1 MINLAMRYKSSS
13 SILAR
18 NFNCRGSIDHYFII
32 WWFCYKV
39 CGIYEMLLVEIKKM
53 RLGTSMKAKKL
64 SLLILVSGILSF
76 AFTAASWAEDYKI
89 GVVNVQ
95 KVLTS
100 IPQTEA
106 ATNKLTKEFGSR
118 DRAIGKDNKEL
129 EGLAD
134 RLKKDGAIMSDAER
148 VRVERDIT
156 TKQRD
161 LKRKA
166 EEFQEDL
173 NFRRN
178 EEMQAIQ
185 KKIAANVRDY
195 AKENAYDFILVN
207 SAVYFSDKVNI
218 TGAIVER
225 MKKVAQ

>member
-1 MINLAMRYKSSS
+1 
-13 SILAR
+13 
-18 NFNCRGSIDHYFII
+18 
-32 WWFCYKV
+32 
-39 CGIYEMLLVEIKKM
+39 
-53 RLGTSMKAKKL
+53 MKAKKINVL
-64 SLLILVSGILSF
+64 VVLLGTCSLIFG
-76 AFTAASWAEDYKI
+76 TTSWAEDYKI

-100 IPQTEA
+100 IPQTET
-106 ATNKLTKEFGSR
+106 ATKKLEKEFGAR

-129 EGLAD
+129 EDLAD
-134 RLKKDGAIMSDAER
+134 RLKKDSAIMSDAER
-148 VRVERDIT
+148 ARVERDIT

-207 SAVYFSDKVNI
+207 SAVYFSDRVNI
-218 TGAIVER
+218 TGSIIER

>member
-1 MINLAMRYKSSS
+1 MKALKNKFQVVLTGLAMT
-13 SILAR
+13 
-18 NFNCRGSIDHYFII
+18 
-32 WWFCYKV
+32 
-39 CGIYEMLLVEIKKM
+39 LVV
-53 RLGTSMKAKKL
+53 A
-64 SLLILVSGILSF
+64 
-76 AFTAASWAEDYKI
+76 TAEAVDYKI

-106 ATNKLTKEFGSR
+106 ATKKLEKEFGSR
-118 DRAIGKDNKEL
+118 DRDIGKDNKAL
-129 EGLAD
+129 EELAD
-134 RLKKDGAIMSDAER
+134 RLKKDGAIMSDSER
-148 VRVERDIT
+148 SRVERDIQ

-195 AKENAYDFILVN
+195 AKENAFDFVLVN
-207 SAVYFSDKVNI
+207 SAVYFSDRVDL

-225 MKKVAQ
+225 MKKAAN

>member
-1 MINLAMRYKSSS
+1 MKAQK
-13 SILAR
+13 R
-18 NFNCRGSIDHYFII
+18 N
-32 WWFCYKV
+32 V
-39 CGIYEMLLVEIKKM
+39 LVAL
-53 RLGTSMKAKKL
+53 LGT
-64 SLLILVSGILSF
+64 LLGSVCFS
-76 AFTAASWAEDYKI
+76 SWADDYKI

-95 KVLTS
+95 QVLTS

-106 ATNKLTKEFGSR
+106 ATKKLEKEFGSR

-129 EGLAD
+129 ESLAD
-134 RLKKDGAIMSDAER
+134 RLKKDGAIMSEAER

-207 SAVYFSDKVNI
+207 SAVYFSDRVNI
-218 TGAIVER
+218 TDAIIER
-225 MKKVAQ
+225 MKKATQ

>member
-1 MINLAMRYKSSS
+1 
-13 SILAR
+13 
-18 NFNCRGSIDHYFII
+18 
-32 WWFCYKV
+32 
-39 CGIYEMLLVEIKKM
+39 
-53 RLGTSMKAKKL
+53 MKAQKNKL
-64 SLLILVSGILSF
+64 FVVLTGLALILGVV
-76 AFTAASWAEDYKI
+76 AAEAADYKI

-106 ATNKLTKEFGSR
+106 ATKKLEKEFGSR
-118 DRAIGKDNKEL
+118 DRGIGKDNKAL
-129 EGLAD
+129 EELAD
-134 RLKKDGAIMSDAER
+134 RLKKDGAIMSDSER
-148 VRVERDIT
+148 SRVERDIQ

-195 AKENAYDFILVN
+195 AKENAFDFVLVN
-207 SAVYFSDKVNI
+207 SAVYFSVRVDL

-225 MKKVAQ
+225 MKKAAN

>member
-1 MINLAMRYKSSS
+1 MKALKNKVQVVLTGLAM
-13 SILAR
+13 
-18 NFNCRGSIDHYFII
+18 
-32 WWFCYKV
+32 
-39 CGIYEMLLVEIKKM
+39 
-53 RLGTSMKAKKL
+53 
-64 SLLILVSGILSF
+64 ILVV
-76 AFTAASWAEDYKI
+76 ATAEAVDYKI

-106 ATNKLTKEFGSR
+106 ATKKLEKEFGSR
-118 DRAIGKDNKEL
+118 DRDIGKDNKAL
-129 EGLAD
+129 EELAD
-134 RLKKDGAIMSDAER
+134 RLKKDGAIMSDSER
-148 VRVERDIT
+148 SRVERDIQ

-195 AKENAYDFILVN
+195 AKENAFDFVLVN
-207 SAVYFSDKVNI
+207 SAVYFSDRVDL

-225 MKKVAQ
+225 MKKAAN

>member
-1 MINLAMRYKSSS
+1 MKGQKDNFIVALAGLAM
-13 SILAR
+13 
-18 NFNCRGSIDHYFII
+18 F
-32 WWFCYKV
+32 
-39 CGIYEMLLVEIKKM
+39 LVVATVE
-53 RLGTSMKAKKL
+53 
-64 SLLILVSGILSF
+64 
-76 AFTAASWAEDYKI
+76 AADYKI

-100 IPQTEA
+100 IPQTES
-106 ATNKLTKEFGSR
+106 ATKKLEKEFGSR
-118 DRAIGKDNKEL
+118 DRAIGKDNKAL
-129 EGLAD
+129 EELAD
-134 RLKKDGAIMSDAER
+134 RLKKDGAIMSDSER
-148 VRVERDIT
+148 SRVERDIQ

-195 AKENAYDFILVN
+195 AKENAFDFVLVN
-207 SAVYFSDKVNI
+207 AAVYFSDRVDL

-225 MKKVAQ
+225 MKKAAN

>member
-1 MINLAMRYKSSS
+1 MKAQK
-13 SILAR
+13 R
-18 NFNCRGSIDHYFII
+18 N
-32 WWFCYKV
+32 V
-39 CGIYEMLLVEIKKM
+39 LVAL
-53 RLGTSMKAKKL
+53 LGTLLL
-64 SLLILVSGILSF
+64 SLGFSC
-76 AFTAASWAEDYKI
+76 WAEDYKI

-106 ATNKLTKEFGSR
+106 ATKKLEKEFGSR

-129 EGLAD
+129 ESLAD
-134 RLKKDGAIMSDAER
+134 RLKKDGAIMSEAER

-207 SAVYFSDKVNI
+207 SAVYFSDRVNI
-218 TGAIVER
+218 TGAIIER
-225 MKKVAQ
+225 MKKAAQ

>member
-1 MINLAMRYKSSS
+1 MKAQK
-13 SILAR
+13 R
-18 NFNCRGSIDHYFII
+18 N
-32 WWFCYKV
+32 V
-39 CGIYEMLLVEIKKM
+39 LVAL
-53 RLGTSMKAKKL
+53 LGT
-64 SLLILVSGILSF
+64 LLGSVCFS
-76 AFTAASWAEDYKI
+76 SWADDYKI

-95 KVLTS
+95 QVLTS

-106 ATNKLTKEFGSR
+106 ATKKLEKEFGSR

-129 EGLAD
+129 ETLAD
-134 RLKKDGAIMSDAER
+134 RLKKDGAIMSEAER

-207 SAVYFSDKVNI
+207 SAVYFSDRVNI
-218 TGAIVER
+218 TSAIIER
-225 MKKVAQ
+225 MKKATQ